1 MPRLLLGSPRGN
13 GTPSFD
19 AVAAMVDSMA
29 SKFPASRRVPL
40 VERRLSMLSTLNE
53 RPLWRLGVRGNVIL
67 VPTMGPRFGLVRNA
81 KTYGTPV
88 VYAWDVWRADI
99 TRWQRAVD
107 ELEVPLI
114 ITSSQEA
121 SAALSASGVTARVT
135 HVPEAITVRGFR
147 SDIPISRRP
156 LRVLELGRKN
166 IGWHDS
172 VVDALRSE
180 GVRHMYEQSPGR
192 VIYPTRQ
199 AMTDGLATAAISVCF
214 PRSMTFGET
223 ATEFTTMTAR
233 YLESFASGCLVIGS
247 APPELI
253 KLFGYNPVVEVD
265 WSDPAAQILAI
276 VADLGKYEPL
286 VNRNV
291 ATVRR
296 VGDWEQRAPEI
307 LEQICA
313 ITQTHVPKL
322 RK

>member
-1 MPRLLLGSPRGN
+1 
-13 GTPSFD
+13 
-19 AVAAMVDSMA
+19 
-29 SKFPASRRVPL
+29 
-40 VERRLSMLSTLNE
+40 
-53 RPLWRLGVRGNVIL
+53 
-67 VPTMGPRFGLVRNA
+67 
-81 KTYGTPV
+81 
-88 VYAWDVWRADI
+88 
-99 TRWQRAVD
+99 
-107 ELEVPLI
+107 
-114 ITSSQEA
+114 
-121 SAALSASGVTARVT
+121 
-135 HVPEAITVRGFR
+135 
-147 SDIPISRRP
+147 
-156 LRVLELGRKN
+156 
-166 IGWHDS
+166 
-172 VVDALRSE
+172 
-180 GVRHMYEQSPGR
+180 MYEQSPGR